1 MAIRQ
6 LTGKVGGYR
15 WELRCNC
22 GNIFSCS
29 RGNLSRT
36 NSCGCYARECARN
49 RILARRKRFFE
60 YKSTKAYRAWVNMR
74 NRCTNAN
81 HQSYKN
87 YGARGITVCEQWDEF
102 EKFLEDMGQP
112 ADKSVSIERVNNQLG
127 YSKENCIWASRYVQ
141 RRNSR
146 QNRYLSYQGR
156 KQIVSDWAEE
166 FKLPLGT
173 LLSRLDR
180 MGWSV
185 EKALTTPRRISY
197 YSG

>member
-1 MAIRQ
+1 
-6 LTGKVGGYR
+6 
-15 WELRCNC
+15 
-22 GNIFSCS
+22 
-29 RGNLSRT
+29 
-36 NSCGCYARECARN
+36 
-49 RILARRKRFFE
+49 
-60 YKSTKAYRAWVNMR
+60 MR